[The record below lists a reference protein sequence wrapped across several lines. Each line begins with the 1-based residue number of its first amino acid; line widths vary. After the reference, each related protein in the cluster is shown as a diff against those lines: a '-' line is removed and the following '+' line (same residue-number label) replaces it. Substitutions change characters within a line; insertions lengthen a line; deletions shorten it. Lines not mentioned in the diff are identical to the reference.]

1 MLKKRIMTE
10 KIE

>member
-1 MLKKRIMTE
+1 MTE